1 MKLLYILSAMVIIG
15 ILLISISS
23 FKVFSVVQQKNSAF
37 SKRYPGVHRK
47 AQPVPVDPET
57 RMYVGLSYIGI
68 TLFVVGSLGAI
79 IVLFQNINRR
89 F

>member
-1 MKLLYILSAMVIIG
+1 MRLLYILSAMVIIG

-23 FKVFSVVQQKNSAF
+23 FKVFSAVQQKNSAI

-47 AQPVPVDPET
+47 VQPTAVDPQT
-57 RMYVGLSYIGI
+57 RMYVGISYLGI

-79 IVLFQNINRR
+79 VVLFQNINRR